1 MISIRAIVLLMVRVL
16 ASFLVACIAAY
27 IVFFSHGR
35 ISAAMAGVPL
45 HELSEDYGGAFQAVL
60 FSIVAFL
67 IAFALCIWVMG
78 RLLGKLKGR

>member
-1 MISIRAIVLLMVRVL
+1 MSAIRATVLLVFRVL
-16 ASFLVACIAAY
+16 ASFVVACISAY
-27 IVFFSHGR
+27 LVFFAHGR

-60 FSIVAFL
+60 FSMVAFL
-67 IAFALCIWVMG
+67 IAFALSIWAIG